1 MKLLTLTSAI
11 LMSGSV
17 LAHNSCDIDLN
28 AHVRIDN
35 KVVEF
40 SDENQPLY
48 KIVDDKYLYV
58 EGDKVSLDKQQQV
71 LVTQYSKDIK
81 ALVPEVRGVVTE
93 GIDLAVEGVG
103 LAFNELLGEDND
115 VGNELTSELTIIK
128 EELAQK
134 LSLEHGVSIGKEGV
148 ADDNFFGKEFENRI
162 ETVVES
168 AVKKSMGTLLI
179 AVGKEMLFSGGD
191 PEAFEARME
200 NFGEQIETEMESRAE
215 ELEKKANVLCYSVKK
230 LDEQEEHLREEVSEL
245 APFNMI
251 KVDSRHSDKI

>member
-17 LAHNSCDIDLN
+17 WAHNSCDIDLN

-71 LVTQYSKDIK
+71 LITQYSKDIK

-128 EELAQK
+128 DELAQK